1 MSTEDYLKHFKS
13 SPSQCASIPEWEH
26 ERRMYATVLRSKNA
40 GEYTP
45 QACTYIHKRVGV
57 PMHKI
62 RPDLYTSL
70 DAELKASILEWAR
83 SAKRRDAPVINALIA
98 HVDDGF
104 AQVLRQE
111 CADVL

>member
-1 MSTEDYLKHFKS
+1 MPTEDYLKHFHS
-13 SPSQCASIPEWEH
+13 SADSCKDIAHWKQ
-26 ERRMYATVLRSKNA
+26 ERRMYQTVRRSKNA

-57 PMHKI
+57 PLHKI
-62 RPDLYTSL
+62 RPDLYDSL

-98 HVDDGF
+98 HVDDEF